1 MEKKYLI
8 EFTHADGSV
17 EEVELVTDRLKW
29 SIDQWCRNRAIVSH
43 KILKEGSS
51 NAKNMLLG

>member
-17 EEVELVTDRLKW
+17 EEVELITDRLKW
-29 SIDQWCRNRAIVSH
+29 SIDQWSRHRAVVSH
-43 KILKEGSS
+43 KILEEGCS

>member
-8 EFTHADGSV
+8 EFTHADGTV

-29 SIDQWCRNRAIVSH
+29 SIDQWCRNRAIVSQ
-43 KILKEGSS
+43 KILEEGSS

>member
-43 KILKEGSS
+43 KILEEGSF